1 MSSKGETRD
10 SHSAM
15 HFNTFRNDRECSKQ
29 RSQPPSECQREENEN
44 PVILVNQASTV
55 TLVEETINEGNNFL
69 IPPMFER
76 RKKEQLGI

>member
-29 RSQPPSECQREENEN
+29 RSQPPSERQREENEN

-55 TLVEETINEGNNFL
+55 TLVEETMKEIIFSFHQCLNEGKKNN
-69 IPPMFER
+69 
-76 RKKEQLGI
+76 